1 MHWNPERCQ
10 VSRGQGVSR
19 IRDGLSPNALGN
31 REDEALSLMAGG
43 GGGEVRDRRAT
54 DMFHAQEPRGAQLA
68 ELSILLHERGGPWS
82 RNPRGEREF
91 FTLGVSPWSDPSTD
105 AHASGPPGCEGGPG
119 GAGSTPSSGD
129 RPPGGRRAG
138 GPRPGLARRSALR
151 SPPGRRRRMRA
162 MSSSRGGRRAS
173 AGSTG
178 TRRRPPPPGSTRGG
192 GPRRGHA
199 AQDSSRDGR
208 GPPGGRGT
216 EWPGPLSPEDGG
228 RGIGHRRGA

>member
-151 SPPGRRRRMRA
+151 SPGIRIRSTPFIGRDALISRSRTSRSRRKSDA
-162 MSSSRGGRRAS
+162 GRNR
-173 AGSTG
+173 
-178 TRRRPPPPGSTRGG
+178 PGSKAKMNCPVLVGVTW
-192 GPRRGHA
+192 
-199 AQDSSRDGR
+199 S
-208 GPPGGRGT
+208 
-216 EWPGPLSPEDGG
+216 W
-228 RGIGHRRGA
+228 